1 MDKSAGAIQTLNP
14 VSFFNILDQIFEI
27 ERKLEG
33 IKEPNSIS
41 RNIEKIK
48 VFFAEIFGT
57 PSDPEVGLFYHDPL
71 GEKYDETRTDIDGNI
86 AGESTDNLV
95 VTEVIKPIIRKVV
108 SREEADTVIVD
119 KKTLPRSLDDF
130 TLSKC
135 VRKGVVVVE
144 SKTTRKDIE
153 KEQPEEIKE
162 ESGETT
168 ETSDSDQKP
177 KLADKEKPE
186 SQEREDESK
195 QLASAVNEQLED
207 KKIIISHQ
215 DYLLKN
221 LLII

>member
-1 MDKSAGAIQTLNP
+1 MDNKETGLMFISPL
-14 VSFFNILDQIFEI
+14 VYSNILDQIFEI

-33 IKEPNSIS
+33 LKEPNNIS

-95 VTEVIKPIIRKVV
+95 VTEVIKPIIRQG
-108 SREEADTVIVD
+108 D
-119 KKTLPRSLDDF
+119 KKKLTRSLDDF
-130 TLSKC
+130 ALSRC

-153 KEQPEEIKE
+153 K
-162 ESGETT
+162 
-168 ETSDSDQKP
+168 
-177 KLADKEKPE
+177 
-186 SQEREDESK
+186 
-195 QLASAVNEQLED
+195 
-207 KKIIISHQ
+207 
-215 DYLLKN
+215 
-221 LLII
+221 